1 MSRNTISQSVKYG
14 LHFIGIWPGTP
25 FPVLRKVFWLLSTVF
40 CQIYQYKYM
49 ITHFKTEGFIEMI
62 DSLSVAL
69 TYSLMIGKLFVAW
82 INHGVLREILSTMED
97 DCAKYAEFD
106 RNNVISKTGD
116 LSFLLTT
123 TIPALYMISVTCN
136 AVGTLAIPQSNES
149 NSRQLLINMDMPF
162 DTNQSPTYELV
173 LAAQIVYQVMSAYTF
188 SMFSAFLLMTILHAG
203 CVIDILCNIIPHL
216 SSEKEGQF
224 RFVAMRHQEII
235 LFTQRIERLFTYIAL
250 CQLLTNTLIIC
261 CLGFLFITVINTGFV
276 ISMHKALQVENG
288 LPLILKSFLFY
299 VVMCSEIFM
308 YCFAGEYLNTKSKMI
323 VDAICETTWYDLQP
337 TTSRRLVLLILKSQ
351 KGLPLTFGK
360 FSSLS
365 LQSFANIMKA
375 SASYMSVLLAMS

>member
-82 INHGVLREILSTMED
+82 INHGVICEILSTMED
-97 DCAKYAEFD
+97 DCAKYAALD
-106 RNNVISKTGD
+106 RNNVMSKTAD
-116 LSFLLTT
+116 LISRLTT
-123 TIPALYMISVTCN
+123 MIPAVHMLSTCCI
-136 AVGTLAIPQSNES
+136 AIGTLVIPQSNDS
-149 NSRQLLINMDMPF
+149 NDRQLLMDMDWPF

-173 LAAQIVYQVMSAYTF
+173 LAAQIIFQGVAGYTYG
-188 SMFSAFLLMTILHAG
+188 MFCCFLLMSILHAG

>member
-203 CVIDILCNIIPHL
+203 CVIDILCNIIRHI
-216 SSEKEGQF
+216 SSQEGGQF
-224 RFVAMRHQEII
+224 RFVAIRHQEII

-261 CLGFLFITVINTGFV
+261 CLGFLFIT
-276 ISMHKALQVENG
+276 ALQVENG

-299 VVMCSEIFM
+299 VVICLEIFV